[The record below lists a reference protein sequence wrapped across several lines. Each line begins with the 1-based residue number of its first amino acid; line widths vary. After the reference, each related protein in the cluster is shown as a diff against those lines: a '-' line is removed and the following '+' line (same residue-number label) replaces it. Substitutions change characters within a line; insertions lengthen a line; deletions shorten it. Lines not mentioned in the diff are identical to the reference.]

1 MEESK
6 KHKELIETISRQN
19 AELIR
24 YKTRLKDLVTAHKC
38 LLKEKEVLE
47 SSLKAF
53 SKSSVSKGNDAN
65 TSDVSE
71 ESTSEE
77 MSSEGNNETTDQL
90 KSQLTTLMNSLATLS
105 EEKSRM
111 EAGFQAD
118 KKQLRTEKLDLE
130 KTIKEMQSR
139 LDHETRAH
147 LSEME
152 NFKSKLIIERHQ
164 REKEHNDHGVMI
176 RELQKVVSEER
187 AKREKAEANLETLRS
202 ELTTLVEQSNN
213 SKKEAAE
220 AVANLEALRERL
232 KDNRESSGATTLKL
246 KHELA
251 LLKQQLRQSSQKEQE
266 KVKEAE
272 ARSRELAAAHE
283 ERVANLE
290 AKLAELSLTVG
301 NYDRL
306 RQTDQEAITR
316 LRERI
321 AQLEMERGEE
331 KGDDSLESIA
341 HRIRQI
347 IHDANKISEKPL
359 DLKAILAEC
368 LPGNNILQD
377 THKHCQE
384 EYDHLKA
391 EFDKYKHQ
399 FQISQHNDT
408 PSYRT
413 TGLNNEDELRSQI
426 KKLKSRIRELLAQID
441 EKELLHK
448 KEVESLQKSILNE
461 KKIGREKLNQVEVEW
476 RGKLSSLESQLAKQ
490 RQRAMELVAERENEL
505 ADLRASLIPST
516 ISSDKSGEEGPVVL
530 HYSEEVARR
539 DVELSRLRKD
549 KHRLEGLLR
558 ETERTIAQLNARGE
572 ALSEA
577 LRCQVDRFVQ
587 CQSREGANLEYL
599 KNVVLSFLLTSDVA
613 SKSHMLNAIAAVLQF
628 SESEKSKI
636 SQQSW
641 WHKSQL

>member
-1 MEESK
+1 M
-6 KHKELIETISRQN
+6 
-19 AELIR
+19 A
-24 YKTRLKDLVTAHKC
+24 
-38 LLKEKEVLE
+38 
-47 SSLKAF
+47 
-53 SKSSVSKGNDAN
+53 
-65 TSDVSE
+65 
-71 ESTSEE
+71 
-77 MSSEGNNETTDQL
+77 SEGNSETPEQL

-130 KTIKEMQSR
+130 KTIKEMQGR

-187 AKREKAEANLETLRS
+187 AKREKAEANLESLHS
-202 ELTTLVEQSNN
+202 ELSTLMEQSNN
-213 SKKEAAE
+213 SKKEAAD

-306 RQTDQEAITR
+306 RQSDQEAITR

-359 DLKAILAEC
+359 DLKAILGEC
-368 LPGNNILQD
+368 LPDNSMLQD
-377 THKHCQE
+377 SHKHCQE

-391 EFDKYKHQ
+391 EFDKYKQQ

-413 TGLNNEDELRSQI
+413 GLSNEEELRSQI

-448 KEVESLQKSILNE
+448 KEIESFQKNILNE
-461 KKIGREKLNQVEVEW
+461 KKMGREKLNQVEVEW
-476 RGKLSSLESQLAKQ
+476 RGKLASLESQLAKQ

-549 KHRLEGLLR
+549 KHKLEGLLR
-558 ETERTIAQLNARGE
+558 ESERTIAQLNARGE

-628 SESEKSKI
+628 SETEKSKI

>member
-130 KTIKEMQSR
+130 KTIKEMQGR

-505 ADLRASLIPST
+505 ADLR
-516 ISSDKSGEEGPVVL
+516 DRKSVV
-530 HYSEEVARR
+530 
-539 DVELSRLRKD
+539 
-549 KHRLEGLLR
+549 
-558 ETERTIAQLNARGE
+558 
-572 ALSEA
+572 
-577 LRCQVDRFVQ
+577 
-587 CQSREGANLEYL
+587 
-599 KNVVLSFLLTSDVA
+599 
-613 SKSHMLNAIAAVLQF
+613 
-628 SESEKSKI
+628 
-636 SQQSW
+636 
-641 WHKSQL
+641 